1 MKSPQPPQLNHLI
14 LFLSLAVIA
23 LFSAVRVVEYDP
35 IPWGWIVAFAIG
47 TAILVGPVMWT
58 VRDRL
63 SEERRENLGYGAGGI
78 ALLCVPVVLGLG
90 LIFGNLLLFMDAGA
104 LGGIIGFAVA
114 LLVEKMVV
122 PERLQGTTQ

>member
-1 MKSPQPPQLNHLI
+1 M
-14 LFLSLAVIA
+14 SLAVIA
-23 LFSAVRVVEYDP
+23 LLSAVRVVEYDP
-35 IPWGWIVAFAIG
+35 IPWGWVVAFAIG
-47 TAILVGPVMWT
+47 TAILVGPVMWA

-114 LLVEKMVV
+114 LLVEKMAV